1 MANNRPEESKLT
13 QKQRILHR
21 LHPKSELQIA
31 KMEAIN
37 FINSKKLKKSS
48 EETHGYF
55 NSDSQELISIV
66 ELLPCIPSILFF
78 EQYLNEN
85 DGLDNHCSS
94 IVLKMLVSGKKTIKF
109 IPLNIY

>member
-1 MANNRPEESKLT
+1 MANNRPAKSKLT
-13 QKQRILHR
+13 GLQKISNRFY
-21 LHPKSELQIA
+21 PKNSLQII
-31 KMEAIN
+31 KMETIN
-37 FINSKKLKKSS
+37 FINSKKFKKSS
-48 EETHGYF
+48 KKIHGYF